1 MIWRLLSWILT
12 AALLI
17 LLILALLIV
26 LIVPLPLARHR
37 RWALIGE
44 GVAPE
49 LGDRKLIPVASSRP
63 CRERFRSLR
72 LSSLRGA
79 VALRAL
85 TVHFAGGAAHRVELG
100 DWLPASGPSRTIDLP
115 APRHDIRGIELHY
128 ERRPAHE
135 RPRRRALVR
144 VYGFA

>member
-12 AALLI
+12 AVLLI

-26 LIVPLPLARHR
+26 LIVPLPLVRRR

-49 LGDRKLIPVASSRP
+49 LGDRNLIPVASRRP
-63 CRERFRSLR
+63 SRERFRSLR
-72 LSSLRGA
+72 LRSLRGA

-85 TVHFAGGAAHRVELG
+85 TIHFAGGAAHRVELG
-100 DWLPASGPSRTIDLP
+100 DWLPAGGPSCTIDLP
-115 APRHDIRGIELHY
+115 VSRQNIRGIELHY
-128 ERRPAHE
+128 ERPVRE
-135 RPRRRALVR
+135 RPPRRALVR